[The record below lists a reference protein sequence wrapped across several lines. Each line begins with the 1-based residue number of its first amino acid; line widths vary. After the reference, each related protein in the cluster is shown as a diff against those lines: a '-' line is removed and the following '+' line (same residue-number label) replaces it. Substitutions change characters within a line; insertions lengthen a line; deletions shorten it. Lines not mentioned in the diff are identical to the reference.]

1 MALDKSKENTRIG
14 DLLAMS
20 EEDINLK
27 MLVGINNPSIFKQ
40 FILGEGIDWNY
51 AVPAGLL
58 SESDV
63 KWIKEHVNEEN
74 SEETPVNPEEPVDD
88 EPLTE

>member
-1 MALDKSKENTRIG
+1 MALDKTKENTRIA

-20 EEDINLK
+20 EEDISLK

-51 AVPAGLL
+51 AVSAGLL

-63 KWIKEHVNEEN
+63 EWIKEHVNEVN
-74 SEETPVNPEEPVDD
+74 SEIILVNPEEPAD
-88 EPLTE
+88 ELPTE

>member
-1 MALDKSKENTRIG
+1 MALDKSKENTRIA

-20 EEDINLK
+20 TEDIQTK
-27 MLVGINNPSIFKQ
+27 IMIGIDNPSILKQ
-40 FILGEGIDWNY
+40 CMQDETINWSY

-63 KWIKEHVNEEN
+63 KWIKEHVNEED
-74 SEETPVNPEEPVDD
+74 SEETPVNPD
-88 EPLTE
+88 EPPTE